1 MKLHRLLIF
10 LVFISCSNKTN
21 NRIYVSEFGYTIF
34 LPENW
39 DEYEDEK
46 NTNAFFDTTEWT
58 GNLRITPIKTDP
70 KKIAELLESEVK
82 DLKGRAE
89 KFKTKNGF
97 EGVKYSETD
106 KENFIYYWYLIVKD
120 KIFICSFTINLTEK
134 ETQKNKMELI
144 KVHEIINSLQ
154 PK

>member
-10 LVFISCSNKTN
+10 LVFMSCSNKTN

-106 KENFIYYWYLIVKD
+106 KENFIYYWYLILKD

>member
-1 MKLHRLLIF
+1 M
-10 LVFISCSNKTN
+10 SCSNKTN

-106 KENFIYYWYLIVKD
+106 KENFIYYWYLILKD